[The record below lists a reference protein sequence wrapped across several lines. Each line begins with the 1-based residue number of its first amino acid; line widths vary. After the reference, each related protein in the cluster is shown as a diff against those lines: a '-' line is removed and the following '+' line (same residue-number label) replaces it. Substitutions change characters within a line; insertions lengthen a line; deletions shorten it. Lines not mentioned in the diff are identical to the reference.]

1 MTSHPIV
8 NVAATLEPGALF
20 RPPDDP
26 LRVEAFIPPAGEE
39 NHAANLAA
47 LSNGDLL
54 CAWFAGSREGSG
66 DIRIALSRL
75 DAGSSRWTDPVWVS
89 KDTTCSEQNPILF
102 PTPQGDL
109 WLLYPA
115 QETRDCSPE
124 VWRQRIEAGEA
135 EGPYTMQWTAVIRRR
150 ISHDGGHTWG
160 PVEALFDTPSTFCRN
175 PPVVMSNG
183 DWLLPIYHS
192 IRSGTHYGRD
202 YTVMKLI
209 RGSGRHVDRRAGTPQ
224 PRTGARLGRGDWS
237 RAIWRRSSAA
247 GRQTPSTRAVRM
259 TSGARGPSPEPPGC
273 RTTTPRSRP
282 SIERRHRWAL
292 AFNMYRANDDPTKTI
307 WPRRRYPLSV
317 ALSEDGGRTWPFIR
331 HLDPSDGFAGKENM
345 HLNRRCSYPTIL
357 QDPEGHLWIAYSYR
371 DRQCIKVVRVPV
383 DWVRERRATLF
394 PIVKSIGLHYCNPE
408 AGSVMDRTLYL
419 HALRRILMTEKTR
432 PNILILFTDDQR
444 FDTIHALG
452 YEHIET
458 PNMDRLVEEGT
469 AFSRAYI
476 MGGSSPA
483 VCMPSRAM
491 LMTGGRS
498 TTWRP
503 RASRSL
509 TPT

>member
-89 KDTTCSEQNPILF
+89 KDTTRSEQNPILF

-135 EGPYTMQWTAVIRRR
+135 KGPYTMQWTAVIRRR

-202 YTVMKLI
+202 YTVMKLSEDQ
-209 RGSGRHVDRRAGTPQ
+209 GETWTDVPVPHSHGRVHASVVEMKPGHLAAFFRSRSADAIYASRSDDFG
-224 PRTGARLGRGDWS
+224 RTWTA
-237 RAIWRRSSAA
+237 
-247 GRQTPSTRAVRM
+247 
-259 TSGARGPSPEPPGC
+259 PEPSGLPNNNA
-273 RTTTPRSRP
+273 
-282 SIERRHRWAL
+282 SIQAVTLNDGSLAL
-292 AFNMYRANDDPTKTI
+292 AFNNYRANDDPTQTV

-331 HLDPSDGFAGKENM
+331 HIDPSDGFAGEENV

-357 QDPEGHLWIAYSYR
+357 PDPEGHLWIAYSYR

-383 DWVRERRATLF
+383 DWVRERRATRF
-394 PIVKSIGLHYCNPE
+394 PS
-408 AGSVMDRTLYL
+408 
-419 HALRRILMTEKTR
+419 
-432 PNILILFTDDQR
+432 
-444 FDTIHALG
+444 
-452 YEHIET
+452 
-458 PNMDRLVEEGT
+458 
-469 AFSRAYI
+469 
-476 MGGSSPA
+476 
-483 VCMPSRAM
+483 
-491 LMTGGRS
+491 
-498 TTWRP
+498 
-503 RASRSL
+503 
-509 TPT
+509 